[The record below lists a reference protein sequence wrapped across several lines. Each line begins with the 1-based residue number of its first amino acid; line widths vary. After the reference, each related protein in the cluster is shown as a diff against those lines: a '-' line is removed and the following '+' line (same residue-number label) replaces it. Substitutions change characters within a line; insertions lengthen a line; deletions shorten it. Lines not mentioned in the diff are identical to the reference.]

1 MARKATLENL
11 KRNAEGYN
19 VKIADLLNQLDDTRE
34 KQAAA
39 WDKYYEREK
48 EIEQEKNNDLAAEV
62 KSVFGEDITPAEFK
76 KELDELLLI
85 DEFKEYVEHEKAKRK
100 AAAERKAAEEAAKKA
115 NSACNNN
122 DNADS
127 VNASSE
133 MVLENSDTTSEGR
146 NTQ

>member
-19 VKIADLLNQLDDTRE
+19 EKINNLLNQLDDTRE

-85 DEFKEYVEHEKAKRK
+85 DEFNEYIEHEKDERK
-100 AAAERKAAEEAAKKA
+100 AAAERKAAEEKAKKKDESEA
-115 NSACNNN
+115 AEN
-122 DNADS
+122 DNTELS
-127 VNASSE
+127 ISK
-133 MVLENSDTTSEGR
+133 
-146 NTQ
+146 

>member
-19 VKIADLLNQLDDTRE
+19 VKITDLLNQLDDTRE

-48 EIEQEKNNDLAAEV
+48 EIKQEKNNDLAAEV
-62 KSVFGEDITPAEFK
+62 KSVFSEDITPAEFK

-85 DEFKEYVEHEKAKRK
+85 DEFKEYIEHEKAERK
-100 AAAERKAAEEAAKKA
+100 AASERKAAEEAAKKKA
-115 NSACNNN
+115 ESEAARADNNSVVENSAVQNVS
-122 DNADS
+122 DNSIADGIS
-127 VNASSE
+127 K
-133 MVLENSDTTSEGR
+133 
-146 NTQ
+146 

>member
-19 VKIADLLNQLDDTRE
+19 VKITDLLNQLDDTRE

-85 DEFKEYVEHEKAKRK
+85 DEFKEYVEHEKA
-100 AAAERKAAEEAAKKA
+100 ERKAAGADNNGAVDNKA
-115 NSACNNN
+115 VQNVSDNYISDGISKRNSKI
-122 DNADS
+122 
-127 VNASSE
+127 
-133 MVLENSDTTSEGR
+133 
-146 NTQ
+146 

>member
-19 VKIADLLNQLDDTRE
+19 EKITDLLNQLDDTRE

-62 KSVFGEDITPAEFK
+62 KSVFGEDITPAELK

-85 DEFKEYVEHEKAKRK
+85 DEFKEYIEHEKAERK
-100 AAAERKAAEEAAKKA
+100 AVAERKAAEEAAKKKA
-115 NSACNNN
+115 ENKAAVADDNGAVDNKAVQNVSDNSI
-122 DNADS
+122 ADG
-127 VNASSE
+127 
-133 MVLENSDTTSEGR
+133 TSK
-146 NTQ
+146 